1 MYIIGLINTT
11 PDTASMLSSLTP
23 IVITTMSIV
32 LKIEKTPQYN
42 WIGFLKIFGIILAV
56 IGALL
61 MTHSKQMRHTS
72 DKESLTER
80 KTLGEV
86 NSFGVMCVGVHVL
99 SKTIWILSQKRYV
112 FQNPKSR
119 WKEFPINLTAWSYF
133 FGALWMAIASFTTY
147 PNKEKYHIE
156 SIHVVY
162 CLLYA
167 IFVTSALCYV
177 LLTWSNKQVNPS
189 FVSAS
194 YCLHV
199 LYTCTFSYIVLGE
212 TLSMEAVF
220 AGLIII
226 SAMLMVTWSNFIE
239 SSQTLIPKHKDRNLN
254 KAQITNVELKEVLS
268 RMWKD

>member
-11 PDTASMLSSLTP
+11 PDTASMLTSLTP
-23 IVITTMSIV
+23 IAITTLSIV
-32 LKIEKTPQYN
+32 LKIEKAPQYN
-42 WIGFLKIFGIILAV
+42 GIGFLKIFGIILAV
-56 IGALL
+56 VGALF
-61 MTHSKQMRHTS
+61 MAHSKQTH
-72 DKESLTER
+72 LTKS

-86 NSFGVMCVGVHVL
+86 TTFGLICVGVHVF
-99 SKTIWILSQKRYV
+99 SKTVWILSQKKYV
-112 FQNPKSR
+112 FQNPASR

-133 FGALWMAIASFTTY
+133 FGAFWMAVASFTTF

-177 LLTWSNKQVNPS
+177 LLTWCNKQVNPS

-199 LYTCTFSYIVLGE
+199 LFTVTFSYIVLGK
-212 TLSMEAVF
+212 TLSMEAIL
-220 AGLIII
+220 AGITIIV
-226 SAMLMVTWSNFIE
+226 AMLMVKHQY
-239 SSQTLIPKHKDRNLN
+239 QTPKT
-254 KAQITNVELKEVLS
+254 IT
-268 RMWKD
+268 